1 MALLRAPATDR
12 GRGREVHSFLTKAIL
27 EAEAKGP
34 MSFAERGE
42 GVLHQVVLS
51 NTAESLSGSVR
62 RY

>member
-1 MALLRAPATDR
+1 VTLH
-12 GRGREVHSFLTKAIL
+12 GFLTKAIL

>member
-1 MALLRAPATDR
+1 MA
-12 GRGREVHSFLTKAIL
+12 FLTKAIQ

-42 GVLHQVVLS
+42 GVLHQMVLN
-51 NTAESLSGSVR
+51 NTAKSLSGSVR